1 MKDNE
6 FKNKT
11 SIEQLIKESA
21 FDPYSLWFPIN
32 ITLSV
37 SVNPSQFETSIKDIF
52 MTAQSPEDLQTFME
66 DSVMKNN
73 IDSIYAKYIEE
84 TISTIKDR
92 LASDSTFDIINDIT
106 KQLPDSDF
114 ESQLKNYLI
123 DVYKRT
129 YEEYKKNF

>member
-84 TISTIKDR
+84 TTSTIKDR

>member
-11 SIEQLIKESA
+11 SIEQFIKESA
-21 FDPYSLWFPIN
+21 LDPYSLWFPLN
-32 ITLSV
+32 VTVSV

-84 TISTIKDR
+84 TTSTIKDR

>member
-84 TISTIKDR
+84 TTSTIKDR
-92 LASDSTFDIINDIT
+92 LASDSTLDIINDIT

-123 DVYKRT
+123 DAYKRT

>member
-21 FDPYSLWFPIN
+21 LDPYSLWFPLN
-32 ITLSV
+32 VTVSV
-37 SVNPSQFETSIKDIF
+37 SVDPSQFETKIKDIF
-52 MTAQSPEDLQTFME
+52 MTAQSSEDLETFIE

-84 TISTIKDR
+84 TISNIKDK
-92 LASDSTFDIINDIT
+92 LSNDTTLDIINDLT
-106 KQLPDSDF
+106 QQLPDSDF
-114 ESQLKNYLI
+114 ESQIKNYLADI
-123 DVYKRT
+123 YKRT
-129 YEEYKKNF
+129 YEAYKNDF

>member
-84 TISTIKDR
+84 TTSTIKDR

-123 DVYKRT
+123 DAYKRT

>member
-21 FDPYSLWFPIN
+21 LDPYSLWFPLN
-32 ITLSV
+32 VTVSV

-84 TISTIKDR
+84 TTSTIKDR